1 MQLGPTYPEY
11 SQSNFSYCMDE
22 WNNQT
27 NSQYLY
33 AENYRQDILI
43 NDITGDILA
52 QPTTNTVSSS
62 NGGSFTLKWV
72 SSY

>member
-1 MQLGPTYPEY
+1 
-11 SQSNFSYCMDE
+11 MDE